1 MGRLHTELSRLY
13 LSPVAEGDS
22 AVDHSRLFTSNGL
35 TRALVLSLAR
45 PADWDALSRVWQGVQ
60 ADLELP
66 APAIAVCGAEG
77 YQLWFSLVQPVTVAQ
92 AQDFL
97 ELLRLRYLGAVAPR
111 RITLWPTQSGHT
123 RLVPALQADTGQW
136 SAFVSSDLAA
146 VFADDPSLDLP
157 PGEDNQADLLSRLK
171 CTKPA
176 ELETALAH
184 LRPAATPSPSSA
196 PSVVATLAQQDPR
209 SFLLTVMN
217 DTSVPLALRIEAAK
231 ALLPLPA
238 TRDNA

>member
-13 LSPVAEGDS
+13 LCPPAGGQD
-22 AVDHSRLFTSNGL
+22 AVDDSRLIDAQGL
-35 TRALVLSLAR
+35 TRALVLGLAR
-45 PADWDALSRVWQGVQ
+45 PADWDAMSRVWQGVQ

-66 APAIAVCGAEG
+66 APAIAVCGADG
-77 YQLWFSLVQPVTVAQ
+77 YQLWFSLAQPVTVAQ

-97 ELLRLRYLGAVAPR
+97 ALLSGRYLSAVVPR
-111 RITLWPTQSGHT
+111 RITLSPGPAGHT

-171 CTKPA
+171 SIQPA
-176 ELETALAH
+176 ELEAALER
-184 LRPAATPSPSSA
+184 LRPEATPPPQAAPSA
-196 PSVVATLAQQDPR
+196 PASHAPQDPR
-209 SFLLTVMN
+209 GFLLAVMN
-217 DTSVPLALRIEAAK
+217 DTAVPMALRIDAAK
-231 ALLPLPA
+231 ALLSDP
-238 TRDNA
+238 RSH

>member
-13 LSPVAEGDS
+13 LGPTAEGDS
-22 AVDHSRLFTSNGL
+22 AVDESRLFTRDGL
-35 TRALVLSLAR
+35 TRALVLGLTR
-45 PADWDALSRVWQGVQ
+45 PADWDAMSRVWQGVQ

-77 YQLWFSLVQPVTVAQ
+77 YQLWFSLAQPVPVAQ
-92 AQDFL
+92 AQAFL
-97 ELLRLRYLGAVAPR
+97 EWIRLRYLSTVAPR
-111 RITLWPTQSGHT
+111 RITPWPTQSGHT

-171 CTKPA
+171 SIQPG
-176 ELETALAH
+176 ELQAALELLQPEAISP
-184 LRPAATPSPSSA
+184 PAAAPSA
-196 PSVVATLAQQDPR
+196 PTSHTSQDPR
-209 SFLLTVMN
+209 SFLLAVMN
-217 DTSVPLALRIEAAK
+217 DTGVPLALRIEAAK
-231 ALLPLPA
+231 ALLPGSRPL
-238 TRDNA
+238 

>member
-1 MGRLHTELSRLY
+1 MKRLHTELSRLY
-13 LSPVAEGDS
+13 LLRSTEGSEVIDD
-22 AVDHSRLFTSNGL
+22 ARLIDAQGL
-35 TRALVLSLAR
+35 TRALVLGLAQ
-45 PADWDALSRVWQGVQ
+45 PADWDAMSRVWQGVQ

-66 APAIAVCGAEG
+66 APAIAVCGVDG

-92 AQDFL
+92 AQTFL

-111 RITLWPTQSGHT
+111 RMACWPAHSGHT

-171 CTKPA
+171 SIKPA
-176 ELETALAH
+176 ELEAALERLQPEAASP
-184 LRPAATPSPSSA
+184 PAASPAA
-196 PSVVATLAQQDPR
+196 PASHATQDPR
-209 SFLLTVMN
+209 SFLLAVMN
-217 DTSVPLALRIEAAK
+217 DTAVPLALRIEAAK
-231 ALLPLPA
+231 ALL
-238 TRDNA
+238 TGTQSH

>member
-13 LSPVAEGDS
+13 LCPPVEGKS
-22 AVDHSRLFTSNGL
+22 AVDESRLFDTHGL
-35 TRALVLSLAR
+35 TRALVLGLAR
-45 PADWDALSRVWQGVQ
+45 PADWDAMSRVWQGVQ

-66 APAIAVCGAEG
+66 APAIAVCGADG
-77 YQLWFSLVQPVTVAQ
+77 YQLWFSLAQPVPVAQ

-97 ELLRLRYLGAVAPR
+97 QQLCARYLSAVAPR
-111 RITLWPTQSGHT
+111 RITLWPTQAGHT
-123 RLVPALQADTGQW
+123 RLVPALQVDTGQW

-171 CTKPA
+171 SIQPA
-176 ELETALAH
+176 ELDAALQRLQPEETL
-184 LRPAATPSPSSA
+184 PPPSA
-196 PSVVATLAQQDPR
+196 PSVNTRHAPQDPR
-209 SFLLTVMN
+209 SFLQAVMN

-231 ALLPLPA
+231 ALLSDPQS
-238 TRDNA
+238 R

>member
-13 LSPVAEGDS
+13 LCAPAGGGS
-22 AVDHSRLFTSNGL
+22 AVDESHLINTHGL
-35 TRALVLSLAR
+35 TRALVLGLAR
-45 PADWDALSRVWQGVQ
+45 PADWDAMSRVWQGVQ

-77 YQLWFSLVQPVTVAQ
+77 YQLWFSLAQPVPVAQ
-92 AQDFL
+92 AQDVL
-97 ELLRLRYLGAVAPR
+97 QRLCRRYLSTVAPR
-111 RITLWPTQSGHT
+111 RITLSPTQTGHT
-123 RLVPALQADTGQW
+123 RLAPALQAGTGQW

-171 CTKPA
+171 SIQPA
-176 ELETALAH
+176 ELQAALERLQPEAVSP
-184 LRPAATPSPSSA
+184 PAAAPSA
-196 PSVVATLAQQDPR
+196 PTSHASQDPR

-217 DTSVPLALRIEAAK
+217 DASAPLALRIEAAK

-238 TRDNA
+238 TRSNE

>member
-13 LSPVAEGDS
+13 LGPPAAGGST
-22 AVDHSRLFTSNGL
+22 VDDSRLIDAQGL
-35 TRALVLSLAR
+35 TRALVLGLAR
-45 PADWDALSRVWQGVQ
+45 PADWDAVSRVWQGVQ

-77 YQLWFSLVQPVTVAQ
+77 YQLWFSLAQPVTVAR

-97 ELLRLRYLGAVAPR
+97 ELLRLRYLSAVAPR

-146 VFADDPSLDLP
+146 VFADEPSLDLP

-171 CTKPA
+171 SFQPA
-176 ELETALAH
+176 ELEAALQR
-184 LRPAATPSPSSA
+184 LQPEETLPPASA
-196 PSVVATLAQQDPR
+196 PSAESSLTPQDPR
-209 SFLLTVMN
+209 SFLLAVMN
-217 DTSVPLALRIEAAK
+217 DTAVPLALRIEAAK
-231 ALLPLPA
+231 ALLPGSR
-238 TRDNA
+238 TQ

>member
-13 LSPVAEGDS
+13 LGPAAEGDS
-22 AVDHSRLFTSNGL
+22 AVDDSRLIDSHGL
-35 TRALVLSLAR
+35 TRALVLGLAR
-45 PADWDALSRVWQGVQ
+45 PADWEAMSRVWQGVQ

-66 APAIAVCGAEG
+66 APAIAVCGADG
-77 YQLWFSLVQPVTVAQ
+77 YQLWFSLAQPVTVAQ

-97 ELLRLRYLGAVAPR
+97 QRLCGRYLSAVAPR
-111 RITLWPTQSGHT
+111 RITLSPAATGHT

-171 CTKPA
+171 SIQPA
-176 ELETALAH
+176 ELEAALQH
-184 LRPAATPSPSSA
+184 LQPEETLPLASA
-196 PSVVATLAQQDPR
+196 PSTETNLTPRDPR
-209 SFLLTVMN
+209 SFLLAVMN
-217 DTSVPLALRIEAAK
+217 DTAVPMALRIEAAK
-231 ALLPLPA
+231 ALLSDPQS
-238 TRDNA
+238 R

>member
-13 LSPVAEGDS
+13 LCPPAGDQD
-22 AVDHSRLFTSNGL
+22 AVDESRLLDAHGL
-35 TRALVLSLAR
+35 TRALVLGLAQ
-45 PADWDALSRVWQGVQ
+45 PADWDAMSRVWQGVQ

-77 YQLWFSLVQPVTVAQ
+77 YQLWFSLAQPVTVAQ
-92 AQDFL
+92 AQEFL
-97 ELLRLRYLGAVAPR
+97 ELLRLRYLSTVAPR
-111 RITLWPTQSGHT
+111 RIVCSPSPTGHT

-171 CTKPA
+171 SIQPA
-176 ELETALAH
+176 ELEAALQR
-184 LRPAATPSPSSA
+184 LQPEETLSPARAPSSETSRTA
-196 PSVVATLAQQDPR
+196 QDPR
-209 SFLLTVMN
+209 SFLQAIMN

-231 ALLPLPA
+231 ALLSDPRPH
-238 TRDNA
+238 

>member
-13 LSPVAEGDS
+13 LSPAAEDGS
-22 AVDHSRLFTSNGL
+22 AVDESRLFTTNGL
-35 TRALVLSLAR
+35 NRSLVLGLTR
-45 PADWDALSRVWQGVQ
+45 PADWDAMSRVWQGVQ

-77 YQLWFSLVQPVTVAQ
+77 YQLWFSLAQAVTVAQ
-92 AQDFL
+92 AQGFL
-97 ELLRLRYLGAVAPR
+97 ELLRLRYLSAVAPR
-111 RITLWPTQSGHT
+111 RITLWPAQSAHT

-171 CTKPA
+171 SIQPG
-176 ELETALAH
+176 ELQAALE
-184 LRPAATPSPSSA
+184 LLQPAATPPATSA
-196 PSVVATLAQQDPR
+196 PSVVTTHTQQDPR
-209 SFLLTVMN
+209 GFLLTVMN
-217 DTSVPLALRIEAAK
+217 DASVPLVLRIEAAK

-238 TRDNA
+238 TRSNE